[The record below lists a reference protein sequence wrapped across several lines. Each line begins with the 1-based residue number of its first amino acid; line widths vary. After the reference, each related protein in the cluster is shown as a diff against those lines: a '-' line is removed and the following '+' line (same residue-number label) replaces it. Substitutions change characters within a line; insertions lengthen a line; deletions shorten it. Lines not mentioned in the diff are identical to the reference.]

1 MNGSASIAN
10 NNQGEDGSQLSSDNG
25 EDDFGDFESHGESL
39 LTLVQPE
46 LVSLSQNWLAAL
58 KDHALL
64 SLPPG
69 KKLHDI
75 SCLRILGSFM
85 NIKDEKI
92 DKKVI

>member
-1 MNGSASIAN
+1 MNGSASAAN
-10 NNQGEDGSQLSSDNG
+10 NNPGDEGSEPAEEAD
-25 EDDFGDFESHGESL
+25 DDFGDFESHGESL

-69 KKLHDI
+69 NNDKL
-75 SCLRILGSFM
+75 IL
-85 NIKDEKI
+85 I
-92 DKKVI
+92 